1 MLNEKDKKYLREFG
15 ENLKAIRTAKNL
27 TQQNLADILEVEIS
41 QVSRIER
48 GKINTSVINLKKIA
62 IALEIDAGDLF
73 KF

>member
-15 ENLKAIRTAKNL
+15 ENLKTIRTKKNL

-48 GKINTSVINLKKIA
+48 GKINTSVINIKKIA
-62 IALEIDAGDLF
+62 VALEIDAGDLF

>member
-15 ENLKAIRTAKNL
+15 ENLKTIRTAKNL

-48 GKINTSVINLKKIA
+48 GKINTSVINIKKIA
-62 IALEIDAGDLF
+62 VALEIDAGELF